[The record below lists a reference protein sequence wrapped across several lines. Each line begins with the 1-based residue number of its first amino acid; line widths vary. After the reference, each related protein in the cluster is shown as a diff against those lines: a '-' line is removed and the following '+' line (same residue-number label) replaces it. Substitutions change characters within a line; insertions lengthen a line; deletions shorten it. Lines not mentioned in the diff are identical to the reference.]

1 MRIWGNV
8 LFVIGILFLLLMVL
22 AEFGGG
28 HLGFIPFFV
37 AGLLIFMGWRMRTS
51 GMGIVQSNPGAAPEH
66 AGAATVG
73 APGQPAAP
81 AGEFSTV
88 ELPLTPDVAAV
99 ISAQNGRVRRLLL
112 YVVGGFLVFFILL
125 GAGLAAGNVAPGNDG
140 ALFAVLAGVGVASV
154 ILIYGISW
162 LTALRPVRRDLRGTT
177 YLRTT
182 GPVQV
187 VAMSSGGMLRLAD
200 RAFLMNGRNGMKELS
215 KLPWGRV
222 DYSPHGHVILAA
234 WDREGRSVYSLPG
247 YNVGSGAN
255 RA

>member
-8 LFVIGILFLLLMVL
+8 LFIIGILFLLLMVL

-51 GMGIVQSNPGAAPEH
+51 GMGILQANPAATAEH
-66 AGAATVG
+66 AGAVKIA

-81 AGEFSTV
+81 AAEFATV
-88 ELPLTPDVAAV
+88 ELPLTPEVAAV
-99 ISAQNGRVRRLLL
+99 IERQSARTQRILL
-112 YVVGGFLVFFILL
+112 YVVFGFLFFFIVL
-125 GAGLAAGNVAPGNDG
+125 GAVLAAANVAPGQG
-140 ALFAVLAGVGVASV
+140 ETFLALFTGIGVASAL
-154 ILIYGISW
+154 LIYSIFW
-162 LTALRPVRRDLRGTT
+162 LTARRPVRRDLRGTT

-187 VAMSSGGMLRLAD
+187 VPISSGGMLRLAD
-200 RAFLMNGRNGMKELS
+200 RAFLMDRRNGMKELS

-234 WDREGRSVYSLPG
+234 WDSEGRSVYSLPG